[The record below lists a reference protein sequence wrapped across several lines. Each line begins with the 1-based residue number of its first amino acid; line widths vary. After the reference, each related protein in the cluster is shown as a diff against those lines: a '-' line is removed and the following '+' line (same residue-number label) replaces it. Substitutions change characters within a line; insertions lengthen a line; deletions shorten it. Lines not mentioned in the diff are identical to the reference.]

1 MTILKYSAL
10 ALSASVAACGVKDAN
25 FTNLQSATSLTAS
38 PIPAATLPGPF
49 HTNHFGVVFTPANAV
64 NPLSV
69 SATAN
74 GPTLMTTQNGNEFD
88 FSLVGQPDGQTA
100 VTTRFANLAGDPG
113 TVTIN
118 GYLLNTGPK
127 ITATTP
133 LPTAITATGTT
144 VQLNWSGTIDNKF
157 IGLATGS
164 LLMPGPTNTCTDAS
178 TPIPTGIVSGNTW
191 NYLSTVK
198 ANGTYSASAVVTDP
212 SPMSSAPTTVIVCN
226 VINASDIATGVDG
239 NPNPNQRKLTG
250 STNIVFP
257 HASSQLTI
265 TTSYTFD
272 PTLKRLCIAVNTSAA
287 RAGQTFAGTVT
298 GPGGTTQSFT
308 GVIDST
314 GAGHSTISITQT
326 GAYNG
331 SVVLGTLQATF
342 SVTIPASGGTS
353 GTC

>member
-10 ALSASVAACGVKDAN
+10 ALAASVAACGVKDAN
-25 FTNLQSATSLTAS
+25 FTNLQSATSLTAM
-38 PIPAATLPGPF
+38 PIPAAILPGPF
-49 HTNHFGVVFTPANAV
+49 HTNHFGVVFTPASAV

-74 GPTLMTTQNGNEFD
+74 GQTLMTTQNANEFD

-100 VTTRFANLAGDPG
+100 VTTRFADLAGNPG
-113 TVTIN
+113 ALTIN
-118 GYLLNTGPK
+118 AYLLNTGPK

-239 NPNPNQRKLTG
+239 NPNPNQSKLTG